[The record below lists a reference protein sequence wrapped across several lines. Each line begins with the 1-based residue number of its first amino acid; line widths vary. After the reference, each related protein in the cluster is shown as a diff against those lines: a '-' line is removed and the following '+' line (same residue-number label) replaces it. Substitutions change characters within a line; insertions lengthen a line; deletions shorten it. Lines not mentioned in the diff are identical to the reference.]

1 MLKLASL
8 STLLATSVLL
18 VGSLSAQRMAP
29 RPAPSRSGMPQAL
42 PGLPMVQPPAGSPGL
57 AGQPLMGNGKGASTT
72 PGVKVKPAPKRVK
85 ADPSTSGVK
94 LSGKD
99 LKRAVAKV
107 KALPW
112 NKGKRGFSIAKVKA
126 VQSGKPIL
134 LLQTLGDIGGDA

>member
-8 STLLATSVLL
+8 STLLAAGVMLA
-18 VGSLSAQRMAP
+18 GSLDAQRAAP
-29 RPAPSRSGMPQAL
+29 RPAPARSGMPQAL

-57 AGQPLMGNGKGASTT
+57 AGQPLMGKGAATT
-72 PGVKVKPAPKRVK
+72 PGVKVKNAPKRVK

-134 LLQTLGDIGGDA
+134 LLQTLGEIGGDA